1 MIDLIL
7 LIIIIFLIFLLNNR
21 KGVSPKYI
29 KKNYW
34 VVYNSKNNL
43 KTRRNI
49 RNIRNSIRRPVVIN
63 KYSYGGY
70 TV

>member
-49 RNIRNSIRRPVVIN
+49 RNSIRRPVVIN

-70 TV
+70 R